1 MKKTKLKH
9 RTKKFISFAL
19 AVCLLTGMLSVTA
32 SALTQNEDGY
42 AGLYN
47 KVPSINGSGYTYRF
61 LSANTIAI
69 TDYNGYDTEV
79 TIPSKIDGY
88 TVTGVEN
95 MDTSN
100 IKKIVMPDTVTY
112 IGESAFADSSDGVP
126 LEEVVLSKNLKT
138 IGPWAFSGCFELKSI
153 DIPESVNE
161 IEIGAFSGCYSLKN
175 FNVSQNTNF
184 GDRVFGAYPWT
195 SIPALSD
202 DYNVWLYDE
211 NASDFFVWNGC
222 LFAYRGSSKTPVIP
236 SGVCGIGDEVFESSN
251 ITGVTIPEGV
261 RYINDGAFKNCTSL
275 KNVKIPKSVQKI
287 GEYAFYECSSLSS
300 VTFSVGLKSIEDNA
314 FGYCE
319 ALKKVVL
326 PEGLEKLDGAF
337 YGCYNLENITFPSSL
352 SEIDSE
358 RSAIYDTKW
367 YENIAYGDPIYCGG
381 IFLGF
386 KYDYTV
392 PVENIKINST
402 YTVRA
407 GTKTV
412 YMNKCCYVDKLTTLN
427 LPDGLKSLTIKS
439 PTNVNSNYKI
449 TKLTVPESVDYV
461 DIEGMSDLKT
471 LKLPTTAKLGAGCF
485 NYCTEIENLTI
496 PKGNIRLEAS
506 LSHCVKLKSITLP
519 SDTMEVVGDIG
530 SKNLTSVNL
539 SNVRILTGGFNSC
552 TGLTKVNLPDSLLS
566 IEGAFS
572 GCTNLTTVT
581 GGKNVRYLDSGFSAC
596 PKLKSFGSIGE
607 NLSVLEHNSFK
618 GTAWYN
624 SQKDGVVYFKNFA
637 YCYKG
642 TMPKNTQLTFKEGT
656 KAIVGGFIFGDL
668 ELTPREVA
676 NFEPPVLTKVVIPKS
691 CQYIGYYAF
700 YGCESLKNITL
711 NGGEL
716 VERDAF
722 QNNGCETI
730 TLPSTM
736 RVIDDESF
744 TGKNL
749 KTVNLND
756 GLQYIGEDVFF
767 SMGKIKNMTVPAS
780 VTYIGVQ
787 AIGYYPPD
795 PDNPFAPSE
804 VIPNFVIY
812 GTSGTEAQTYA
823 DSNGI
828 QFNSIASGTTVKG
841 TAKSY
846 LSADDTV
853 TIQLV
858 KSGVVAYETT
868 VKGNSADYSISG
880 VANGTYTMR
889 VSKKSHADREYTVKV
904 WSADVTQ
911 NVEIFPIGDVNSD
924 GDISVVDATLVQKY
938 IVGLEKLTDLQK
950 KSAEVNG
957 DGEISV
963 VDATL
968 IQKYIVGL
976 ENFS

>member
-9 RTKKFISFAL
+9 RTRKFISFAL

-32 SALTQNEDGY
+32 SAFIENKEGY

-47 KVPSINGSGYTYRF
+47 KIPSSNGSGYTYRF

-95 MDTSN
+95 MDTSH

-112 IGESAFADSSDGVP
+112 IGEYAFGDYNDSVP
-126 LEEVVLSKNLKT
+126 LEEIVLSKNLKS
-138 IGPWAFSGCFELKSI
+138 IGPSAFRRCYDLKSI
-153 DIPESVNE
+153 DIPKSVTE
-161 IEIGAFSGCYSLKN
+161 VGYSAFSGCSSLE
-175 FNVSQNTNF
+175 NVSINSEIDLTE
-184 GDRVFGAYPWT
+184 GVF
-195 SIPALSD
+195 SSVPAVNNIYD
-202 DYNVWLYDE
+202 DWLYNE
-211 NASDFFVWNGC
+211 NGSDFFIWNGW
-222 LFAYRGSSKTPVIP
+222 LYGYKGNSKNPVIP
-236 SGVCGIGDEVFESSN
+236 SGVYGIDDYLFRNSD
-251 ITGVTIPEGV
+251 ITGITIPEGV
-261 RYINDGAFKNCTSL
+261 KYIGYGAFQNCTALKSVKLPNSL
-275 KNVKIPKSVQKI
+275 KKI
-287 GEYAFYECSSLSS
+287 GGEAFGDCTALSS
-300 VTFSVGLKSIEDNA
+300 VTFGSGLKSIEYEG
-314 FGYCE
+314 FGHCE

-326 PEGLEKLDGAF
+326 PEGLEKLDSAF
-337 YGCYNLENITFPSSL
+337 YGCENLENITFPSTL
-352 SEIDSE
+352 SEIDLNS
-358 RSAIYDTKW
+358 IYYTKW
-367 YENIAYGDPIYCGG
+367 YANMADGAPLYCGG
-381 IFLGF
+381 VFLGF
-386 KYDYTV
+386 KNDSYGLSLGPSYTV
-392 PVENIKINST
+392 KS
-402 YTVRA
+402 

-412 YMNKCCYVDKLTTLN
+412 N
-427 LPDGLKSLTIKS
+427 IKG
-439 PTNVNSNYKI
+439 YIGKI
-449 TKLTVPESVDYV
+449 TKFNFPDSVKSFTFSGYNKTGYKLTSLTVPESVDYV
-461 DIEGMSDLKT
+461 DIESMYDLKT
-471 LKLPTTAKLGAGCF
+471 LKLPTTAKLERGCF
-485 NYCTEIENLTI
+485 RACPAIESLTI
-496 PKGNIRLEAS
+496 PKGNIRLEAW
-506 LSHCVKLKSITLP
+506 LSDCGMLKSITLP
-519 SDTMEVVGDIG
+519 SDTLEVDGTIG
-530 SKNLTSVNL
+530 SENLTSVNL
-539 SNVRILTGGFNSC
+539 SNVRILKDAFKSC

-566 IEGAFS
+566 IDGAFS
-572 GCTNLTTVT
+572 GCTNLATVT
-581 GGKNVRYLDSGFSAC
+581 GGANVRYVGDSSFANCS
-596 PKLKSFGSIGE
+596 KLKSFGSIGK
-607 NLSVLEHNSFK
+607 NLNVLDHRAFT
-618 GTAWYN
+618 GTGWYN
-624 SQKDGVVYFKNFA
+624 NQKDGVVYFQNFA

-668 ELTPREVA
+668 ELTPHNVA
-676 NFEPPVLTKVVIPKS
+676 NFEPPVLNKVVIPKS

-700 YGCESLKNITL
+700 YNCESLKNITL

-736 RVIDDESF
+736 RVVADDSF
-744 TGKNL
+744 TSKVL

-756 GLQYIGEDVFF
+756 GLQYIGEGAFF
-767 SMGKIKNMTVPAS
+767 SYGKIKNMTVPAS
-780 VTYIGVQ
+780 VTYIGEQ
-787 AIGYYPPD
+787 AIGYCPVD
-795 PDNPFAPSE
+795 PDDFSYPE

-823 DSNGI
+823 VSNGI

>member
-9 RTKKFISFAL
+9 RTRKFISFAL

-32 SALTQNEDGY
+32 SAFTENKEGY

-47 KVPSINGSGYTYRF
+47 KIPSSNGSGYTYRF

-95 MDTSN
+95 MDTSH

-112 IGESAFADSSDGVP
+112 IGEYAFGDYNDSVP
-126 LEEVVLSKNLKT
+126 LEEIVLSKNLKS
-138 IGPWAFSGCFELKSI
+138 IGPSAFRRCYDLKSI
-153 DIPESVNE
+153 DIPKSVTE
-161 IEIGAFSGCYSLKN
+161 VGYSAFSGCSSLE
-175 FNVSQNTNF
+175 NVSINSEIDLTE
-184 GDRVFGAYPWT
+184 GVF
-195 SIPALSD
+195 SSVPAVNNIYD
-202 DYNVWLYDE
+202 DWLYNE
-211 NASDFFVWNGC
+211 NGSDFFIWNGW
-222 LFAYRGSSKTPVIP
+222 LYGYKGNSKNPVIP
-236 SGVCGIGDEVFESSN
+236 SGVYGIDDYLFRNSD
-251 ITGVTIPEGV
+251 ITGITIPEGV
-261 RYINDGAFKNCTSL
+261 KYIGYGAFQNCTALKSVKLPNSL
-275 KNVKIPKSVQKI
+275 KKI
-287 GEYAFYECSSLSS
+287 GGEAFGDCTALSS
-300 VTFSVGLKSIEDNA
+300 VTFGSGLKSIEYEG
-314 FGYCE
+314 FGHCE

-326 PEGLEKLDGAF
+326 PEGLEKLDSAF
-337 YGCYNLENITFPSSL
+337 YGCENLENITFPSTL
-352 SEIDSE
+352 SEIDLNS
-358 RSAIYDTKW
+358 IYYTKW
-367 YENIAYGDPIYCGG
+367 YANMADGAPLYCGG
-381 IFLGF
+381 VFLGF
-386 KYDYTV
+386 KNDSYGLSLGPSYTV
-392 PVENIKINST
+392 KS
-402 YTVRA
+402 

-412 YMNKCCYVDKLTTLN
+412 N
-427 LPDGLKSLTIKS
+427 IKG
-439 PTNVNSNYKI
+439 YIGKI
-449 TKLTVPESVDYV
+449 TKFNFPDSVKSFTFSGYNKTGYKLTSLTVPESVDYV
-461 DIEGMSDLKT
+461 DIESMYDLKT
-471 LKLPTTAKLGAGCF
+471 LKLPTTAKLERGCF
-485 NYCTEIENLTI
+485 RACPAIESLTI
-496 PKGNIRLEAS
+496 PKGNIRLEAW
-506 LSHCVKLKSITLP
+506 LSDCGMLKSITLP
-519 SDTMEVVGDIG
+519 SDTLEVDGTIG
-530 SKNLTSVNL
+530 SENLTSVNL
-539 SNVRILTGGFNSC
+539 SNVRILKDAFKSC

-566 IEGAFS
+566 IDGAFS
-572 GCTNLTTVT
+572 GCTNLATVT
-581 GGKNVRYLDSGFSAC
+581 GGANVRYVGDSSFANCS
-596 PKLKSFGSIGE
+596 KLKSFGSIGK
-607 NLSVLEHNSFK
+607 NLNVLDHRAFT
-618 GTAWYN
+618 GTGWYN
-624 SQKDGVVYFKNFA
+624 NQKDGVVYFQNFA

-668 ELTPREVA
+668 ELTPHNVA
-676 NFEPPVLTKVVIPKS
+676 NFEPPVLNKVVIPKS

-700 YGCESLKNITL
+700 YNCESLKNITL

-736 RVIDDESF
+736 RVVADDSF
-744 TGKNL
+744 TSKVL

-756 GLQYIGEDVFF
+756 GLQYIGEGAFF
-767 SMGKIKNMTVPAS
+767 SYGKIKNMTVPAS
-780 VTYIGVQ
+780 VTYIGEQ
-787 AIGYYPPD
+787 AIGYCPVD
-795 PDNPFAPSE
+795 PDDFSYPE

-823 DSNGI
+823 VSNGI

-957 DGEISV
+957 DGDISV

>member
-9 RTKKFISFAL
+9 RTRKFISFAL

-47 KVPSINGSGYTYRF
+47 KVPSSNGSGYTYRF

-88 TVTGVEN
+88 TVTGVEY

-100 IKKIVMPDTVTY
+100 VRKIVMPDTVTY

-153 DIPESVNE
+153 DIPESVTE
-161 IEIGAFSGCYSLKN
+161 IENGAFSGCYSLEN
-175 FNVSQNTNF
+175 FNVSKNTDF
-184 GDRVFGAYPWT
+184 GENVFGENFW
-195 SIPALSD
+195 SSMNALSD
-202 DYNVWLYDE
+202 DYNTWLYDD

-222 LFAYRGSSKTPVIP
+222 LFAYRGSSKTPIIP
-236 SGVCGIGDEVFESSN
+236 SGVCGIGDKVFENSD

-261 RYINDGAFKNCTSL
+261 RYINNGAFKECTSL
-275 KNVKIPKSVQKI
+275 KSVKFPNSLKRIGSV
-287 GEYAFYECSSLSS
+287 AFSGCTSLSS
-300 VTFSVGLKSIEDNA
+300 VTFGSGIKSIEYYGFSD
-314 FGYCE
+314 CE
-319 ALKKVVL
+319 SLKKVVL

-337 YGCYNLENITFPSSL
+337 YECYNLENITFPSSL
-352 SEIDSE
+352 SEIDPE

-367 YENIAYGDPIYCGG
+367 YENIADSAPIYCGG

-386 KYDYTV
+386 KVGYNTPYK
-392 PVENIKINST
+392 NIKINST

-412 YMNKCCYVDKLTTLN
+412 YMNECYVDKLTTLN

-439 PTNVNSNYKI
+439 PRNNVNGNYKI

-519 SDTMEVVGDIG
+519 SDTMEVDGTIG

-539 SNVRILTGGFNSC
+539 SNVRILRDGFNSC

-668 ELTPREVA
+668 ELTPRNVA

-716 VERDAF
+716 VEIDAF

-736 RVIDDESF
+736 RVIDDDSF

-756 GLQYIGEDVFF
+756 GLQYIGEGVFF
-767 SMGKIKNMTVPAS
+767 SMGKIKSVTVPAS
-780 VTYIGVQ
+780 VTHIGEQ
-787 AIGYYPPD
+787 AIGYYPVD
-795 PDNPFAPSE
+795 PDDPFSYPE

-823 DSNGI
+823 DRNGI
-828 QFNSIASGTTVKG
+828 KFNSIASGTTVKG

-853 TIQLV
+853 TIQLE
-858 KSGVVAYETT
+858 KSGVVVYETT
-868 VKGNSADYSISG
+868 VKGNSTDYSISG

-904 WSADVTQ
+904 SSADVTQ